1 MLLDRETFR
10 SLPRE
15 HIARL
20 LRLHRT
26 EVVAIAVNGTRR
38 WFLMEFS
45 KLPENQPKQ
54 YLDAMSHTHIRLC
67 KLFYSLGLN
76 TLVMPVFGPE
86 LAGRGSRYREL
97 AAAGL
102 NHLATDPALLEYYR
116 AAGISVRC
124 YGDYR
129 CYFEDTSSADLIRPL
144 DLLAQATAGNGPRRL
159 FLGVCADDAT
169 ESIARLAVAYAQKHG
184 KVPDKRTLVELFYG
198 EYVEPI
204 KMFIGFDQF
213 CMFDV
218 PLLTTGAED
227 LYFTVA
233 PLPYLNEI
241 QLRDILYDHL
251 FARRTSADTASLE
264 SLDVQAMRRFYAANR
279 HNTQGLGVRYGG
291 VWYPLPELQPVDFAH
306 PPAEDALPET
316 ETLPRLDASLL

>member
-20 LRLHRT
+20 LHLHRT
-26 EVVAIAVNGTRR
+26 EVVAVAVNGTRR
-38 WFLMEFS
+38 WFLMEFG

-67 KLFYSLGLN
+67 KLFYSLGVT

-116 AAGISVRC
+116 AAGVCVRC
-124 YGDYR
+124 YGDY
-129 CYFEDTSSADLIRPL
+129 CGYFENTTSAGLICLL
-144 DLLAQATAGNGPRRL
+144 DRLAKQTAGNGPHRL

-169 ESIARLAVAYAQKHG
+169 ESVARLSVAYAQKHG
-184 KVPDKRTLVELFYG
+184 KVPDKRTLVELYYG

-213 CMFDV
+213 CVFDV

-233 PLPYLNEI
+233 PLPYLNEM
-241 QLRDILYDHL
+241 QLRDILHDHL

-264 SLDVQAMRRFYAANR
+264 SLDVEAMRRFYAANR
-279 HNTQGLGVRYGG
+279 HTTQGLGLRYGG
-291 VWYPLPELQPVDFAH
+291 VWYPLPEVQAVDFADL
-306 PPAEDALPET
+306 PAEDALPEN
-316 ETLPRLDASLL
+316 ETAKRLDANLL